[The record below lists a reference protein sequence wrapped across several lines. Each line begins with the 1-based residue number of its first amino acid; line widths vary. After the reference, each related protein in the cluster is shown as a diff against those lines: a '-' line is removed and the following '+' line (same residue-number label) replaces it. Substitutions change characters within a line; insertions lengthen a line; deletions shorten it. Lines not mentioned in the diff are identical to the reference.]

1 MRKDKRIGRPVTI
14 EGCNAEQIAFDLL
27 KSGDRFRLVIDK
39 EHALLKIRSQRL
51 GYLEIPIKSMFDNSK
66 INADL
71 AEDELDFIYDCLEI
85 LRKQDEV
92 QVFTQGFPTY
102 AMYGLNGKYVIEK
115 QFDELILH
123 LPAITIKGDYQEL
136 HSIKEFLNLIDPQFG
151 LFIWQVTH
159 GSFDQRV
166 MLQDKEE

>member
-1 MRKDKRIGRPVTI
+1 MRKDKRIGNPVTV
-14 EGCNAEQIAFDLL
+14 ESCSPEQIAFDKLS
-27 KSGDRFRLVIDK
+27 SGDHFRVVIDK

-71 AEDELDFIYDCLEI
+71 DEDELDFIYDCLEI

-92 QVFTQGFPTY
+92 QVFTQEFPTY
-102 AMYGLNGKYVIEK
+102 AMYGKNGKYLIEK

-123 LPAITIKGDYQEL
+123 LPAI
-136 HSIKEFLNLIDPQFG
+136 
-151 LFIWQVTH
+151 
-159 GSFDQRV
+159 
-166 MLQDKEE
+166 